1 MPSRASCRA
10 PEEGEE
16 NRRHLRDRR
25 AGSRNTTARRVNT
38 NTKIRGVAVFAI
50 QGHPLL
56 EDKELYLVKVAISLR
71 TSRVRRPVAS
81 FLIRNPGVW
90 FLLSDICHSTGKST
104 NQIIG
109 ALRGIVGEYEP
120 KYSLLKL
127 RIVQQK
133 EIVTSPGKRQ
143 KLYKLADMT
152 EETLDLIESILDK
165 YKKEGEL

>member
-1 MPSRASCRA
+1 
-10 PEEGEE
+10 
-16 NRRHLRDRR
+16 
-25 AGSRNTTARRVNT
+25 
-38 NTKIRGVAVFAI
+38 VAA
-50 QGHPLL
+50 LL
-56 EDKELYLVKVAISLR
+56 EDKESYLVKVAISLR
-71 TSRVRRPVAS
+71 TSRVRRLVAS

-90 FLLSDICHSTGKST
+90 YLLSDICHSIGKST

-133 EIVTSPGKRQ
+133 EMVTPSGRTQ

-152 EETLDLIESILDK
+152 EETLELVKSILDK
-165 YKKEGEL
+165 YRKEGEL